1 MTRPRDVLR
10 TAHEQLRRDRVIE
23 VDLESLEQLTTG
35 DGDAGAG
42 FDVLVGILD
51 SAVRLP
57 DRLVVRV
64 SLPEGRDIKE
74 SDVKVFH
81 EHCRALADETWREA
95 VALRNGGI
103 RELPRA
109 LILSVGAGALGVVS
123 GTLAQ
128 GSEQT
133 LLAVLLYAVAFMAV
147 IAAWTIGWA
156 PIEQAT
162 FDWRAPAHTTAVY
175 ELLSQARVEAVP
187 RLQVSGPVPSAA

>member
-1 MTRPRDVLR
+1 M
-10 TAHEQLRRDRVIE
+10 
-23 VDLESLEQLTTG
+23 
-35 DGDAGAG
+35 
-42 FDVLVGILD
+42 
-51 SAVRLP
+51 
-57 DRLVVRV
+57 
-64 SLPEGRDIKE
+64 
-74 SDVKVFH
+74 FH

-95 VALRNGGI
+95 VVLRNGGI

-109 LILSVGAGALGVVS
+109 LMLSVGAAALGVVS

-187 RLQVSGPVPSAA
+187 RLPVSGQAPSAA